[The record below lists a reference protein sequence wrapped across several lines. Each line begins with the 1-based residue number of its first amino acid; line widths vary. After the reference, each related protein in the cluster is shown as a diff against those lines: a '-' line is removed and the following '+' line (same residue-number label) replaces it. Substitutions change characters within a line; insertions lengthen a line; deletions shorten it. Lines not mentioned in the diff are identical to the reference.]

1 MTIGEILGRYVTV
14 SVKIPED
21 LKDRMKRLG
30 IRPAQ
35 VLRKA
40 IEDKVRKEEAKLLD
54 RKLERMRPVL
64 DRVSSE
70 EAVRY
75 IREDRDRR

>member
-1 MTIGEILGRYVTV
+1 MGRYVTV

-21 LKDRMKRLG
+21 LKDRMKKLG
-30 IRPAQ
+30 IKPAQ

-54 RKLERMRPVL
+54 KKLERMRPVL
-64 DRVSSE
+64 DKVSSE
-70 EAVRY
+70 EAVRSV
-75 IREDRDRR
+75 REDRDHR

>member
-1 MTIGEILGRYVTV
+1 MSRYVTV

-21 LKDRMKRLG
+21 LKDRMKKLG
-30 IRPAQ
+30 IKPAQ

-54 RKLERMRPVL
+54 KKLERMWPVL
-64 DRVSSE
+64 DKVSSE
-70 EAVRY
+70 EAVRSV
-75 IREDRDRR
+75 REDRDHR

>member
-1 MTIGEILGRYVTV
+1 LSRYVTV

-21 LKDRMKRLG
+21 LKDRMKKLG
-30 IRPAQ
+30 IKPAQ

-54 RKLERMRPVL
+54 KKLERMWPVL
-64 DRVSSE
+64 DKVSSE
-70 EAVRY
+70 EAVRSV
-75 IREDRDRR
+75 REDRDHR

>member
-1 MTIGEILGRYVTV
+1 MGRYVTV

>member
-1 MTIGEILGRYVTV
+1 M

-54 RKLERMRPVL
+54 RKLERLRPVL
-64 DRVSSE
+64 DKVSSE
-70 EAVRY
+70 EVVRSVK
-75 IREDRDRR
+75 EDRDKR

>member
-1 MTIGEILGRYVTV
+1 LSRYVTV

-21 LKDRMKRLG
+21 LKDRMKKLG
-30 IRPAQ
+30 IKPAQ

-54 RKLERMRPVL
+54 KKLERMRPVL
-64 DRVSSE
+64 DKVSSE
-70 EAVRY
+70 EAVRSV
-75 IREDRDRR
+75 REDRDHR

>member
-1 MTIGEILGRYVTV
+1 M

-21 LKDRMKRLG
+21 LKDRMKKLG
-30 IRPAQ
+30 IKPAQ

-54 RKLERMRPVL
+54 KKLERMWPVL
-64 DRVSSE
+64 DKVSSE
-70 EAVRY
+70 EAVRSV
-75 IREDRDRR
+75 REDRDHR